1 MSLTPSYKNFD
12 SLSPIYFLD
21 PNGKIDFISEDR
33 YTLQGLNLL
42 TYNINKSAND
52 SFVKNYTVN
61 NLIKDKNSNDIFSLR
76 EVKGVQDL
84 NTKLNFK
91 TTQNTLS
98 ATFFLQA
105 LTTRNDDDSIITF
118 NIDITDV
125 NGEKFL
131 VDFLGND
138 ICTVSFIDGKIKKFL
153 YDDGGDALVFKFIDN
168 IVAPASSYQFNYY
181 FDNNNNRLRLF
192 KDNKVVT
199 NVMTILVTDTQV
211 ISTIDGEEQII
222 TVPLSSTINS
232 IGLSS
237 INEQTLLNGTI
248 GTDNKIETLQRDNI
262 DQFTYYD
269 FQNNYDISGDTVS
282 GIKYDFLT
290 YYTYN
295 NIGESNPY
303 DNIYGLAFPNLLL
316 PPGGGGGGG
325 GGGGSGGDGDDG
337 SGGDGDDGSGG
348 DGDDG
353 SGGDGDDDGSGG
365 DDCGS
370 GKYFSAYSLGSDL
383 GEVRYLMN
391 SGLSGP
397 VNPSLSGEK
406 FIDITNYRR
415 SKFQNYEGASG
426 LTFYRGDIIT
436 QVTLNPAFEQPL
448 LLFTESNGVLQ
459 IEDAASVYPGGNLR
473 FMNFLPHQLFIWF
486 GETGATGATIEP
498 FGIVD
503 YQAQDEDFGNLRV
516 RLATSSDELKDMR
529 IFPNKLQHNIYFIF
543 QPDLDKP
550 YTKIKL
556 LTEKP
561 KPDCG

>member
-337 SGGDGDDGSGG
+337 SGGDGDD
-348 DGDDG
+348 
-353 SGGDGDDDGSGG
+353 DGSGG